1 LLAASITKTNGST
14 YLRMQFSLFET
25 PKDNSSSY
33 TLPLSEGDVTY
44 FPNALSRHDADTFF
58 ERLQTEL
65 PWRQDTIRL
74 FGKPVKIP
82 RLQSW
87 HGDEDCTYTYS
98 NLTMSP
104 NPWTKSLTD
113 IKARCETLCA
123 QANGI
128 RFNSVL
134 ANWYRDGQD
143 SMSFHSDDE
152 PELGINPVIA
162 SVTLGEARPFV
173 FKHKETKEKHT
184 QVLEHGSVLIM
195 AGPTQ
200 SHYVHGIAKT
210 AKPIGGRIN
219 LTFRHLIQKAK

>member
-1 LLAASITKTNGST
+1 
-14 YLRMQFSLFET
+14 MQFSLFET
-25 PKDNSSSY
+25 PENNSSSHK
-33 TLPLSEGDVTY
+33 LPLSEGDVTY
-44 FPNALSRHDADTFF
+44 FPQALSKNDADTFF
-58 ERLQTEL
+58 ELLKAEL
-65 PWRQDTIRL
+65 PWRQDSIRL

-87 HGDEDCTYTYS
+87 HGNDDCTYTYS

-104 NPWTKSLTD
+104 NPWTNSLLS
-113 IKARCETLCA
+113 IKDCCEALCA
-123 QANGI
+123 ATQNTK
-128 RFNSVL
+128 FNSVL

-173 FKHKETKEKHT
+173 FKHKETKEKYT

-195 AGPTQ
+195 AGATQ

-219 LTFRHLIQKAK
+219 LTFRHLIHRTR

>member
-1 LLAASITKTNGST
+1 
-14 YLRMQFSLFET
+14 MQFSLFET
-25 PKDNSSSY
+25 PENNSSSHK
-33 TLPLSEGDVTY
+33 LPLSEGDVTY
-44 FPNALSRHDADTFF
+44 FPHALSKNDADTFF
-58 ERLQTEL
+58 ELLKAEL
-65 PWRQDTIRL
+65 PWRQDSIRL

-87 HGDEDCTYTYS
+87 HGDDDCTYTYS
-98 NLTMSP
+98 NLTMPP
-104 NPWTKSLTD
+104 NPWTNSLLS
-113 IKARCETLCA
+113 IKDCCEALCA
-123 QANGI
+123 ATQNTK
-128 RFNSVL
+128 FNSVL

-173 FKHKETKEKHT
+173 FKHKETKEKYT

-195 AGPTQ
+195 AGTTQ

-219 LTFRHLIQKAK
+219 LTFRHLIHRTR

>member
-1 LLAASITKTNGST
+1 
-14 YLRMQFSLFET
+14 MQFSLFES
-25 PKDNSSSY
+25 PNDNHAPY
-33 TLPLSEGDVTY
+33 KLPLSEGDVTY
-44 FPNALSRHDADTFF
+44 FPNALSKKASDTFF
-58 ERLQTEL
+58 EQLQAEL

-87 HGDEDCTYTYS
+87 HGDEECTYTYS
-98 NLTMSP
+98 NLTMPP
-104 NPWTKSLTD
+104 NPWTESLLD
-113 IKARCETLCA
+113 IKKCCEELC
-123 QANGI
+123 GTEHEI
-128 RFNSVL
+128 KFNSVL
-134 ANWYRDGQD
+134 ANWYRNGQD

-195 AGPTQ
+195 AGSTQ

-219 LTFRHLIQKAK
+219 LTFRHLIQRAR

>member
-1 LLAASITKTNGST
+1 
-14 YLRMQFSLFET
+14 MQFSLFET
-25 PKDNSSSY
+25 PKDDRSSY
-33 TLPLSEGDVTY
+33 QLPLLEGDVTY
-44 FPNALSRHDADTFF
+44 FPNALSNNDADTFF
-58 ERLQTEL
+58 EKLQAEL
-65 PWRQDTIRL
+65 PWRQDSIRL

-87 HGDEDCTYTYS
+87 HGDEACTYTYS

-104 NPWTKSLTD
+104 NPWTKSLLE
-113 IKARCETLCA
+113 IKARCEAICA
-123 QANGI
+123 SEHKTQ
-128 RFNSVL
+128 FNSVL

-152 PELGINPVIA
+152 PELGVNPVIA

-173 FKHKETKEKHT
+173 FKHKETKEKCT

-195 AGPTQ
+195 AGTTQ

-219 LTFRHLIQKAK
+219 LTFRHLIQRVK

>member
-1 LLAASITKTNGST
+1 
-14 YLRMQFSLFET
+14 MQFSLFDT
-25 PKDNSSSY
+25 PEDKRTSY
-33 TLPLSEGDVTY
+33 KLPLVEGDVIY
-44 FPNALSRHDADTFF
+44 FPNALSREAADTFF
-58 ERLQTEL
+58 TKLQAEL
-65 PWRQDTIRL
+65 PWRQDTIKL

-87 HGDEDCTYTYS
+87 HGAPDCTYTYS

-104 NPWTKSLTD
+104 NPWTESLVD
-113 IKARCETLCA
+113 IKARCEQLCEKSSA
-123 QANGI
+123 SQYKI

-195 AGPTQ
+195 AGTTQ
-200 SHYVHGIAKT
+200 SHYVHSIAKT
-210 AKPIGGRIN
+210 AKPIGGKIN
-219 LTFRHLIQKAK
+219 LTFRHLIQRAR